1 MNCPITDDCETIDR
15 KTIRSI
21 CDSVGERLRQSLR
34 PDMSRPSRQLQHL
47 LDELRR
53 RDREERPGASN

>member
-1 MNCPITDDCETIDR
+1 MNGPITDNRETIDR

-21 CDSVGERLRQSLR
+21 CNSVGERLQQSLR
-34 PDMSRPSRQLQHL
+34 PEMSRPSRQLQQL

-53 RDREERPGASN
+53 RDREDRPGASN

>member
-1 MNCPITDDCETIDR
+1 MNGPITDNYETIDR

-34 PDMSRPSRQLQHL
+34 PDMSQPSRQLQQL
-47 LDELRR
+47 LHELRR
-53 RDREERPGASN
+53 RDGEDRTGASN